1 MSDKEKNIEAKPFIK
16 WAGGK
21 SQLLHEIRKYYPFD
35 EKINK
40 YCEPFVGAGAVL
52 FDVLNNFDLKEVYIS
67 DINKEAINAYKVIRD
82 DVYGL
87 IELLEEYQNE
97 YKDLT
102 HEERKV
108 IYYRNR
114 DEFNRLKVLKDSD
127 RLKRAALFN
136 FLNKTGFNGLY
147 RENLSGGFNVPIGSY
162 KNPKILDKDNL
173 LNVNRKLQNVE
184 IICGDFKKSADFI
197 DKNTF
202 VYFDPPYR
210 PIKPTSNFTSYSKD
224 SFNDE
229 DQIELAE
236 FFKKMDSKSA
246 HLLLSNSDPKNY
258 NSEDDFFDD
267 LYKGFNINR
276 VVAKRFINSDKNNRG
291 FVYELLINNYKEDDG
306 ERFQQMAFNI
316 H

>member
-1 MSDKEKNIEAKPFIK
+1 MSDKEKIIEAKPFIK

-35 EKINK
+35 EKINR

-52 FDVLNNFDLKEVYIS
+52 FDVLNSFDLKEVFIS
-67 DINKEAINAYKVIRD
+67 DINKEAINSYKVIRD
-82 DVYGL
+82 DVENL
-87 IELLEEYQNE
+87 IELLEEFQNE

-102 HEERKV
+102 HEERKA
-108 IYYRNR
+108 IYYKNR
-114 DEFNRLKVLKDSD
+114 EEFNRLKVLKNSDS
-127 RLKRAALFN
+127 LKRAALFI

-147 RENLSGGFNVPIGSY
+147 RENMRGLFNVPIGSY
-162 KNPKILDKDNL
+162 KNPKILDKENI
-173 LNVNRKLQNVE
+173 LNVNKKLQNVE
-184 IICGDFKKSADFI
+184 IIYGDYKKSADFI
-197 DKNTF
+197 DENTF

-210 PIKPTSNFTSYSKD
+210 PINSTSNFTSYSKD

-229 DQIELAE
+229 NQIELAE
-236 FFKKMDSKSA
+236 FFKKMDKKSA

-258 NSEDDFFDD
+258 DLNDDFFDD
-267 LYKGFNINR
+267 LYKGFNIKR

-291 FVYELLINNYKEDDG
+291 FVYELLINNYKEDDD

>member
-1 MSDKEKNIEAKPFIK
+1 MSDKEKIIEAKPFIK

-21 SQLLHEIRKYYPFD
+21 SQLLHEIRKHYLFN
-35 EKINK
+35 EQINK

-67 DINKEAINAYKVIRD
+67 DINKEVINSYKVIRD
-82 DVYGL
+82 DVEHL
-87 IELLEEYQNE
+87 IDLLEEFQNE

-108 IYYRNR
+108 IYYKNR
-114 DEFNRLKVLKDSD
+114 EEFNKLKVLKNSDS
-127 RLKRAALFN
+127 LKRAALFI

-147 RENLSGGFNVPIGSY
+147 RENMRGLFNVPIGSY

-173 LNVNRKLQNVE
+173 ISVSKKLQNVE
-184 IICGDFKKSADFI
+184 IIHGDFKKSADFI

-210 PIKPTSNFTSYSKD
+210 PIKSTSNFTSYSKD

-229 DQIELAE
+229 NQIELAA
-236 FFKKMDSKSA
+236 FFEKMDKKSA

-258 NSEDDFFDD
+258 NTEDNFFDD
-267 LYKGFNINR
+267 LYKGFNIKR

-291 FVYELLINNYKEDDG
+291 FVYELLINNYKEDDD

>member
-1 MSDKEKNIEAKPFIK
+1 MSDKEKIIEAKPFIK

-35 EKINK
+35 EKINR

-52 FDVLNNFDLKEVYIS
+52 FDVLNSFDLKEVYIS
-67 DINKEAINAYKVIRD
+67 DINKEAINSYKVIRD
-82 DVYGL
+82 DVENL
-87 IELLEEYQNE
+87 IELLEEFQNE

-108 IYYRNR
+108 IYYKNR
-114 DEFNRLKVLKDSD
+114 EEFNRLKVLKNSDS
-127 RLKRAALFN
+127 LKRAALFI

-147 RENLSGGFNVPIGSY
+147 RENMRGLFNVPIGSY
-162 KNPKILDKDNL
+162 KNPKILDEDNL
-173 LNVNRKLQNVE
+173 LNVNKKLQNVE
-184 IICGDFKKSADFI
+184 IIHGDYKKSSDFI
-197 DKNTF
+197 DNNTF

-224 SFNDE
+224 SFTDE

-236 FFKKMDSKSA
+236 FFKKMDKKSA

-258 NSEDDFFDD
+258 DLNDDFFDD
-267 LYKGFNINR
+267 LYKGFNIKR
-276 VVAKRFINSDKNNRG
+276 VKASRIINSNKNERG
-291 FVYELLINNYKEDDG
+291 QIYEVLINNYGKN
-306 ERFQQMAFNI
+306 R
-316 H
+316 

>member
-1 MSDKEKNIEAKPFIK
+1 MSDKEKIIEAKPFIK

-35 EKINK
+35 EKINR

-52 FDVLNNFDLKEVYIS
+52 FDVLNSFDLKEVYIS
-67 DINKEAINAYKVIRD
+67 DINKEAINSYKVIRD
-82 DVYGL
+82 DVENL
-87 IELLEEYQNE
+87 IELLEEFQNE

-108 IYYRNR
+108 IYYKNR
-114 DEFNRLKVLKDSD
+114 EEFNRLKVLKNSDS
-127 RLKRAALFN
+127 LKRAALFI

-147 RENLSGGFNVPIGSY
+147 RENMRGLFNVPIGSY
-162 KNPKILDKDNL
+162 KNPKILDEDNL
-173 LNVNRKLQNVE
+173 LNVNKKLQNVE
-184 IICGDFKKSADFI
+184 IIHGDYKKSSDFI
-197 DKNTF
+197 DNNTF

-224 SFNDE
+224 SFTDE

-236 FFKKMDSKSA
+236 FFKKMDKKSA

-258 NSEDDFFDD
+258 DLNDDFFDD
-267 LYKGFNINR
+267 LYKGFNIKR
-276 VVAKRFINSDKNNRG
+276 VKASRTINSNKNERG
-291 FVYELLINNYKEDDG
+291 QIYEVLINNYGKN
-306 ERFQQMAFNI
+306 R
-316 H
+316 

>member
-1 MSDKEKNIEAKPFIK
+1 MSDKEKIIEAKPFIK

-35 EKINK
+35 EKINR

-52 FDVLNNFDLKEVYIS
+52 FDVLNSFDLKEVYIS
-67 DINKEAINAYKVIRD
+67 DINKEAINSYKVIRD
-82 DVYGL
+82 DVENL
-87 IELLEEYQNE
+87 IELLEEFQNE

-108 IYYRNR
+108 IYYKNR
-114 DEFNRLKVLKDSD
+114 EEFNRLKVLKNSDS
-127 RLKRAALFN
+127 LKRAALFI

-147 RENLSGGFNVPIGSY
+147 RENMRGLFNVPIGSY
-162 KNPKILDKDNL
+162 KNPKILDKENI
-173 LNVNRKLQNVE
+173 LNVNKKLQNVE
-184 IICGDFKKSADFI
+184 IIHGDYKKSSDFT
-197 DKNTF
+197 DNNTF

-224 SFNDE
+224 SFTDE

-236 FFKKMDSKSA
+236 FFKKMDKKSA

-258 NSEDDFFDD
+258 DLNDDFFDD
-267 LYKGFNINR
+267 LYKGFNIKR
-276 VVAKRFINSDKNNRG
+276 VKASRTINSNKNERG
-291 FVYELLINNYKEDDG
+291 QIYEVLINNYGKN
-306 ERFQQMAFNI
+306 R
-316 H
+316 

>member
-1 MSDKEKNIEAKPFIK
+1 MSDKEKIIEAKPFIK

-35 EKINK
+35 EKINR

-52 FDVLNNFDLKEVYIS
+52 FDVLNSFDLKEVYIS
-67 DINKEAINAYKVIRD
+67 DINKEAINSYKVIRD
-82 DVYGL
+82 DVENL
-87 IELLEEYQNE
+87 IELLEEFQNE

-108 IYYRNR
+108 IYYKNR
-114 DEFNRLKVLKDSD
+114 EEFNILKVLKNSDS
-127 RLKRAALFN
+127 LKRAALFI

-147 RENLSGGFNVPIGSY
+147 RENMRGLFNVPIGSY
-162 KNPKILDKDNL
+162 KNPKILDKENI
-173 LNVNRKLQNVE
+173 LNVNKKLQNVE
-184 IICGDFKKSADFI
+184 IIHGDYKKSSDFI
-197 DKNTF
+197 DNNTF

-224 SFNDE
+224 SFTDE

-236 FFKKMDSKSA
+236 FFKKMDKKSA

-258 NSEDDFFDD
+258 DLNDDFFDD
-267 LYKGFNINR
+267 LYKGFNIKR
-276 VVAKRFINSDKNNRG
+276 VKASRTINSNKNERG
-291 FVYELLINNYKEDDG
+291 QIYEVLINNYGKN
-306 ERFQQMAFNI
+306 R
-316 H
+316 

>member
-1 MSDKEKNIEAKPFIK
+1 MSDKEKNVEAKPFIK

-52 FDVLNNFDLKEVYIS
+52 FDILNSFELTEVYIS
-67 DINKEAINAYKVIRD
+67 DINKEAINSYKVIRD
-82 DVYGL
+82 DVENL
-87 IELLEEYQNE
+87 IELLEEFQNE

-102 HEERKV
+102 HEKRKV
-108 IYYRNR
+108 IYYKNR
-114 DEFNRLKVLKDSD
+114 EEFNRLKVLKQSDS
-127 RLKRAALFN
+127 LKRAALFI

-147 RENLSGGFNVPIGSY
+147 RENLSGGFNVPIGAY
-162 KNPKILDKDNL
+162 KNPKILDRDNL
-173 LNVNRKLQNVE
+173 LKVNKKLQNVE
-184 IICGDFKKSADFI
+184 IIHGDYKKSSDFI
-197 DKNTF
+197 DNNTF

-224 SFNDE
+224 SFTDE

-236 FFKKMDSKSA
+236 FFKKMDEKSA

-258 NSEDDFFDD
+258 NAEDNFFDD
-267 LYKGFNINR
+267 LYKGFNIRR

-291 FVYELLINNYKEDDG
+291 FVYELLINNYKEDDD

>member
-1 MSDKEKNIEAKPFIK
+1 MSDKEKIIEAKPFIK

-35 EKINK
+35 EKINR

-52 FDVLNNFDLKEVYIS
+52 FDVLNSFDLKEVYIS
-67 DINKEAINAYKVIRD
+67 DINKEAINSYKVIRD
-82 DVYGL
+82 DVENL
-87 IELLEEYQNE
+87 IELLEEFQNE

-108 IYYRNR
+108 IYYKNR
-114 DEFNRLKVLKDSD
+114 EEFNRLKVLKNSDS
-127 RLKRAALFN
+127 LKRAALFI

-147 RENLSGGFNVPIGSY
+147 RENMRGLFNVPIGSY
-162 KNPKILDKDNL
+162 KNPKILDKENI
-173 LNVNRKLQNVE
+173 LNVNKKLQNVE
-184 IICGDFKKSADFI
+184 IIHGDYKKSSDFI
-197 DKNTF
+197 DNNTF

-224 SFNDE
+224 SFTDE

-236 FFKKMDSKSA
+236 FFKKMDKKSA

-258 NSEDDFFDD
+258 DLNDDFFDD
-267 LYKGFNINR
+267 LYKGFNIKR
-276 VVAKRFINSDKNNRG
+276 VKASRTINSNKNERG
-291 FVYELLINNYKEDDG
+291 QIYEVLINNYGKN
-306 ERFQQMAFNI
+306 R
-316 H
+316 

>member
-1 MSDKEKNIEAKPFIK
+1 MSDKEKIIEAKPFIK

-35 EKINK
+35 EKINR

-52 FDVLNNFDLKEVYIS
+52 FDVLNSFDLKEVFIS
-67 DINKEAINAYKVIRD
+67 DINKEAINSYKVIRD
-82 DVYGL
+82 DVENL
-87 IELLEEYQNE
+87 IELLEEFQNE

-102 HEERKV
+102 HEERKA
-108 IYYRNR
+108 IYYKNR
-114 DEFNRLKVLKDSD
+114 EEFNRLKVLKNSDS
-127 RLKRAALFN
+127 LKRAALFI

-147 RENLSGGFNVPIGSY
+147 RENMRGLFNVPIGSY
-162 KNPKILDKDNL
+162 KNPKILDKENI
-173 LNVNRKLQNVE
+173 LNVNKKLQNVE
-184 IICGDFKKSADFI
+184 IIYGDYKKSADFI
-197 DKNTF
+197 DENTF

-210 PIKPTSNFTSYSKD
+210 PINSTSNFTSYSKD

-236 FFKKMDSKSA
+236 FFKKMDKKSA

-258 NSEDDFFDD
+258 DLNDDFFDD
-267 LYKGFNINR
+267 LYKGFNIKR

-291 FVYELLINNYKEDDG
+291 FVYELLINNYKEDDD

>member
-1 MSDKEKNIEAKPFIK
+1 MSDKEKIIEAKPFIK

-35 EKINK
+35 EKINR

-67 DINKEAINAYKVIRD
+67 DINKEAINSYKVIRD
-82 DVYGL
+82 DVENL
-87 IELLEEYQNE
+87 IELLEEFQNE

-108 IYYRNR
+108 IYYKNR
-114 DEFNRLKVLKDSD
+114 EEFNRLKVLKNNDS
-127 RLKRAALFN
+127 LKRAALFI

-147 RENLSGGFNVPIGSY
+147 RENMRGLFNVPIGSY
-162 KNPKILDKDNL
+162 KNPKILDEDNL
-173 LNVNRKLQNVE
+173 LNVNKKLKNVE
-184 IICGDFKKSADFI
+184 IIHGDFKKSADFI

-210 PIKPTSNFTSYSKD
+210 PINSTSNFTSYSKD

-229 DQIELAE
+229 NQIELAE
-236 FFKKMDSKSA
+236 FFKKMDKKSA

-258 NSEDDFFDD
+258 DLNDDFFDD
-267 LYKGFNINR
+267 LYKGFNIKR

-291 FVYELLINNYKEDDG
+291 FVYELLINNYKEDDD

-316 H
+316 Y

>member
-1 MSDKEKNIEAKPFIK
+1 MSDKEKIIEAKPFIK

-35 EKINK
+35 EKINR

-52 FDVLNNFDLKEVYIS
+52 FDVLNSFDLKEVYIS
-67 DINKEAINAYKVIRD
+67 DINKEAINSYKVIRD
-82 DVYGL
+82 DVENL
-87 IELLEEYQNE
+87 IELLEEFQNE

-108 IYYRNR
+108 IYYKNR
-114 DEFNRLKVLKDSD
+114 EEFNRLKVLKNSDS
-127 RLKRAALFN
+127 LKRAALFI

-147 RENLSGGFNVPIGSY
+147 RENMRGLFNVPIGSY
-162 KNPKILDKDNL
+162 KNPKILDEDNL
-173 LNVNRKLQNVE
+173 LNVNKKLQNVE
-184 IICGDFKKSADFI
+184 IIHGDYKKSSDFI
-197 DKNTF
+197 DNNTF

-224 SFNDE
+224 SFTDE

-236 FFKKMDSKSA
+236 FFKQMDKKSA

-258 NSEDDFFDD
+258 DLNDDFFDD
-267 LYKGFNINR
+267 LYKGFNIKR
-276 VVAKRFINSDKNNRG
+276 VKASRTINSNKNERG
-291 FVYELLINNYKEDDG
+291 QIYEVLINNYGKN
-306 ERFQQMAFNI
+306 R
-316 H
+316 

>member
-1 MSDKEKNIEAKPFIK
+1 MSDKEKIIEAKPFIK

-35 EKINK
+35 EKINR

-52 FDVLNNFDLKEVYIS
+52 FDVLNSFDLKEVYIS
-67 DINKEAINAYKVIRD
+67 DINKEAINSYKVIRD
-82 DVYGL
+82 DVENL
-87 IELLEEYQNE
+87 IELLEEFQNE

-108 IYYRNR
+108 IYYKNR
-114 DEFNRLKVLKDSD
+114 EEFNRLKVLKNFDS
-127 RLKRAALFN
+127 LKRAALFI

-147 RENLSGGFNVPIGSY
+147 RENMRGLFNVPIGSY
-162 KNPKILDKDNL
+162 KNPKILDEDNL
-173 LNVNRKLQNVE
+173 LNVNKKLQNVE
-184 IICGDFKKSADFI
+184 IIHGDYKKSSDFI
-197 DKNTF
+197 DNNTF

-224 SFNDE
+224 SFTDE

-236 FFKKMDSKSA
+236 FFKQMDKKSA

-258 NSEDDFFDD
+258 DLNDDFFDD
-267 LYKGFNINR
+267 LYKGFNIKR
-276 VVAKRFINSDKNNRG
+276 VKASRTINSNKNERG
-291 FVYELLINNYKEDDG
+291 QIYEVLINNYGKN
-306 ERFQQMAFNI
+306 R
-316 H
+316 

>member
-1 MSDKEKNIEAKPFIK
+1 MKQEEKEKLAKPFLK

-21 SQLLHEIRKYYPFD
+21 SQLLYEIRKYYSFNG
-35 EKINK
+35 EINK

-52 FDVLNNFDLKEVYIS
+52 FDVLNNYDLKEVYIS
-67 DINKEAINAYKVIRD
+67 DINKEAINSYMIIRD
-82 DVYGL
+82 DIENL
-87 IELLEEYQNE
+87 IELLEEFQNE
-97 YKDLT
+97 YKDIT

-114 DEFNRLKVLKDSD
+114 EQFNRLKVLKNSNS
-127 RLKRAALFN
+127 LKRAALFI

-147 RENLSGGFNVPIGSY
+147 RENMSGIFNVPIGSY

-173 LNVNRKLQNVE
+173 LNVNKKLQNVE
-184 IICGDFKKSADFI
+184 IIHGDYKKSADFI
-197 DKNTF
+197 DSNTF

-210 PIKPTSNFTSYSKD
+210 PIKSTSNFTAYSKD
-224 SFNDE
+224 SFTDD
-229 DQIELAE
+229 DQRELAE
-236 FFKKMDSKSA
+236 FFKKMDQKSA

-258 NSEDDFFDD
+258 NSEDNFFDD
-267 LYKGFNINR
+267 LYKEFNIKR

-291 FVYELLINNYKEDDG
+291 FVYELLINNYKEDED